1 MGEVKQIMIKNRTYY
16 FYDMINLK
24 HFESGFLKIDQ
35 KHYKG
40 IDIYY
45 TGYIKI
51 LKIDDCESIYSVN
64 RLHLLIN
71 YANGYI
77 EEKKWK

>member
-24 HFESGFLKIDQ
+24 DFKSGLLKTDQ

-51 LKIDDCESIYSVN
+51 
-64 RLHLLIN
+64 
-71 YANGYI
+71 
-77 EEKKWK
+77 

>member
-16 FYDMINLK
+16 FYDMISLK
-24 HFESGFLKIDQ
+24 DFKSGLLKTDQ

-51 LKIDDCESIYSVN
+51 
-64 RLHLLIN
+64 
-71 YANGYI
+71 
-77 EEKKWK
+77 